1 MFLSKSKVG
10 ICNRFR
16 FLLLPSV
23 VLTSQEAFYFE
34 KIILEKNNTKC
45 EFTEF
50 I

>member
-1 MFLSKSKVG
+1 MFLSKSTVG

-16 FLLLPSV
+16 FLLLPFV
-23 VLTSQEAFYFE
+23 VLTSQGAFYFE
-34 KIILEKNNTKC
+34 KIILEKDNTKC